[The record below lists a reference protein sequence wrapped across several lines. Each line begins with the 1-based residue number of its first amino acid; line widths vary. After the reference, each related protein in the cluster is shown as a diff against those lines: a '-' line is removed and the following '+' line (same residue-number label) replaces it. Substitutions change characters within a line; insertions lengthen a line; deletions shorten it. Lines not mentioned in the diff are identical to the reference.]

1 MDIRITGKDYM
12 EEMLRLQSRVKELE
26 GINRERLGKIIKS
39 GVEIVELKARVKELE
54 TKVEKFEN
62 GITYYDKVQELV
74 SRILNMESDLKL
86 NASML
91 ARQCDL
97 AREAEAR
104 VSNLLSQHE
113 IASQQIQIWEARVKE
128 LEGAIDR
135 HRCSLNA
142 DHDKDYVGCRA
153 DKELYAHLA
162 RLLADNDK

>member
-12 EEMLRLQSRVKELE
+12 EEMLRLQS
-26 GINRERLGKIIKS
+26 
-39 GVEIVELKARVKELE
+39 RVKELE

-74 SRILNMESDLKL
+74 SRILNMESDLTL

-128 LEGAIDR
+128 LEDAIRKHRSDSDDGGYTLQHDR
-135 HRCSLNA
+135 
-142 DHDKDYVGCRA
+142 
-153 DKELYAHLA
+153 ELYAHLA
-162 RLLADNDK
+162 EPLTDVGKRQGSATDKNTSKCE

>member
-1 MDIRITGKDYM
+1 MGGIMDIRITGKDYM
-12 EEMLRLQSRVKELE
+12 EEMLRLQS
-26 GINRERLGKIIKS
+26 
-39 GVEIVELKARVKELE
+39 RVKELE

-74 SRILNMESDLKL
+74 SRILNMESDLTL

-128 LEGAIDR
+128 LEDQIR
-135 HRCSLNA
+135 KMEHN
-142 DHDKDYVGCRA
+142 K
-153 DKELYAHLA
+153 
-162 RLLADNDK
+162 